1 MANGIRK
8 STLVRRLRKNAVEV
22 APQQIQEALQR
33 QFGQQAR
40 TLVDRT
46 YLAAPHWLLRDIL
59 QYSGADE
66 YHYRAEASDCDDFA
80 YYLRGELPC
89 KLGFNGVGV
98 VLDYS
103 AGHAYCAILTWRN
116 GACTW
121 RWWSR
126 RTTRWSAPEA
136 RCTAWSAWRFTLGP
150 NFK

>member
-8 STLVRRLRKNAVEV
+8 DTLVRRLRKNAVEV
-22 APQQIQEALQR
+22 APQQVQEALQR

-46 YLAAPHWLLRDIL
+46 YLAAPHWLLKDLL
-59 QYSGADE
+59 QYSGASQ
-66 YHYRAEASDCDDFA
+66 YRYVAEQSDCDDFA

-103 AGHAYCAILTWRN
+103 AGHAYCAVLTWRN
-116 GACTW
+116 GQLHVALVEPQNDAVV
-121 RWWSR
+121 
-126 RTTRWSAPEA
+126 SAGSPLYRMERVA
-136 RCTAWSAWRFTLGP
+136 IHF
-150 NFK
+150 